1 MMLSWDEQEALKSI
15 LSFHDVRDPE
25 LDRTFG
31 QLDRVGAS
39 ERGGQ
44 ARRPRTCLLAR
55 PGIALRP
62 THTAHPREAT
72 GGCSW
77 TRCCLSARLFRRR

>member
-1 MMLSWDEQEALKSI
+1 MLSWDEQEALKSI

-55 PGIALRP
+55 PGIALSLGLRTP
-62 THTAHPREAT
+62 HTRGRQQEA
-72 GGCSW
+72 
-77 TRCCLSARLFRRR
+77 ARGLVAV